1 MESFI
6 KSIQLK
12 SIVIRGETQCIEN
25 YSYKVLKEG
34 LEKEIES
41 KGLVIILKMLDKIG
55 IFIFIL
61 FKFIS
66 KLCLNIINLIIV
78 KNKNI
83 NTRLAYIDLTK
94 LILTKLPEERMP
106 EVQITI
112 LTNCYNL
119 INTSTDIVKLQIIQK
134 C

>member
-1 MESFI
+1 M
-6 KSIQLK
+6 
-12 SIVIRGETQCIEN
+12 
-25 YSYKVLKEG
+25 KEG

-61 FKFIS
+61 FKLIS